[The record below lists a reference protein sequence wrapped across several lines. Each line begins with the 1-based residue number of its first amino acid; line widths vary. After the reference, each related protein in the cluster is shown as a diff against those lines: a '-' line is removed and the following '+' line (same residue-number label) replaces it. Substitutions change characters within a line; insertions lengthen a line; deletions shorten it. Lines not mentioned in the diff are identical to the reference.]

1 MCNKL
6 SIFQSTRPSRA
17 STLYNDRLHSWHR
30 ISIHK
35 ALAGL
40 DDAKAENIV
49 TSYNFNP
56 QGPRGPRLLDRKSY
70 LLSKQFQSTRPSRA
84 STRNRKLAFPG
95 ELEFQSTRPSRASTA
110 RKAIVTPGSR
120 FQSTRPSRAST
131 LEYVKVGWNKFISIH
146 KALAGLDRAG
156 CRIQVVYCK
165 YFNPQGPRGP
175 RHYSNKYRI
184 IPRIFQST
192 RPSRASTT
200 HGCG

>member
-95 ELEFQSTRPSRASTA
+95 ELEFQSTRPSRASTPWNPA
-110 RKAIVTPGSR
+110 FTA
-120 FQSTRPSRAST
+120 FPS
-131 LEYVKVGWNKFISIH
+131 ISIH
-146 KALAGLDRAG
+146 KALAGLDHSLSFFPSLSN
-156 CRIQVVYCK
+156 

-175 RHYSNKYRI
+175 RLLNDKSI
-184 IPRIFQST
+184 
-192 RPSRASTT
+192 
-200 HGCG
+200 